1 MDDLIKGLN
10 PKQRD
15 AVTAGDGPV
24 LVVAGP
30 GSGKTRVLT
39 HRIAYLTLDRGI
51 LPRQIMAVT
60 FTNKAAAEM
69 RERVERLRGGH
80 LDGLSIGTFHAIC
93 ARLLRM
99 EADFTP
105 YTRDFLIY
113 DTDDQQSLMKRIL
126 QELNLNDRQFSAGR
140 VLGAISAL
148 KNELI
153 APEQHQPG
161 DYFGEIVARVYPVYQ
176 KALRA
181 NNALD
186 FDDLLMQTVLLLKNQ
201 QSVRERYQARYVHVL
216 IDEFQD
222 TNTAQYDLVRLIGA
236 PQNNIFVVGD
246 EDQGIYAFRGAD
258 YRNVLQF
265 RRDYPQAQVVVLE
278 QNYRST
284 QMILDAAR
292 AVIDKN
298 QHRTPKALFTERS
311 GGALVTIYQA
321 HNDIEEG
328 DFVAGQIARMRQRE
342 GLKWSDFAVMYRT
355 NAQSQPMEA
364 AFVRAGIPYRLI
376 GGVGFYKRREV
387 RDLMAYLRLIHNPND
402 SVSFGRVVNVP
413 GRGIGAKSLE
423 QFSAWLSRDQLT
435 LAEGLAAIANGTAAF
450 TLSGK
455 AGKGLQDFAVL
466 LRDVRALAELGN
478 ELTVLFDEIMAK
490 TGYRMHLDKTSES
503 TEELNERQENIN
515 QLRAVLYSKR
525 ELALSDA
532 LEELALVAEA
542 DSVDTE
548 EDRVT
553 LLTLHAA
560 KGLEF
565 PIVFIGGIEDG
576 LLPHSRSLDNAE
588 SMAEERR
595 LMYVGL
601 TRAKDQLILSYA
613 FRRALYGE
621 AIPSVPS
628 RFLMD
633 IPPSVVDN
641 NPRALQEMH
650 ERDVY
655 KRATAWDSPSQPDSV
670 TTPRV
675 PGKGGGSKVIPFP
688 SGAAAGRGGSGG
700 GRSAPSRYRVGMRVR
715 SKKYGEGVIQG
726 IEGAAGDEL
735 ITVRFAGGVV
745 KRLLA
750 SFGDLVILG

>member
-10 PKQRD
+10 PRQRE

-51 LPRQIMAVT
+51 TPRQIMAVT

-105 YTRDFLIY
+105 YTREFLIY
-113 DTDDQQSLMKRIL
+113 DTDDQQALMKQII
-126 QELNLNDRQFSAGR
+126 QEVNLNERQFSPGR
-140 VLGAISAL
+140 ILGAVSAL

-153 APEQHQPG
+153 APEEHQPS

-176 KALRA
+176 KALRD

-186 FDDLLMQTVLLLKNQ
+186 FDDLLMQTVLLLRSHQ
-201 QSVRERYQARYVHVL
+201 GIREKYQARYVHVL

-222 TNTAQYDLVRLIGA
+222 TNTAQYELVRLIGA

-265 RRDYPQAQVVVLE
+265 RKDYPQAQVVVLE

-284 QMILDAAR
+284 QVILDAAR

-298 QHRTPKALFTERS
+298 QHRTPKALFTDRT
-311 GGALVTIYQA
+311 GGALVSICQA
-321 HNDIEEG
+321 YSDIEEG
-328 DFVAGQIARMRQRE
+328 DFVAKQIDRMRQRE

-355 NAQSQPMEA
+355 NAQSQSIEA

-402 SVSFGRVVNVP
+402 SVSFNRVVNVP

-423 QFSAWLSRDQLT
+423 QFEAWLNRDRLT
-435 LAEGLAAIANGTAAF
+435 LAQGLDAVARGTAAF

-466 LRDVRALAELGN
+466 LRDVRALAEAGN
-478 ELTVLFDEIMAK
+478 DLTVLFDEIVAR
-490 TGYRMHLDKTSES
+490 TGYRMHLDNTSES
-503 TEELNERQENIN
+503 DEELEERYENLN

-525 ELALSDA
+525 DLALSDA
-532 LEELALVAEA
+532 LEELALVSEA

-565 PIVFIGGIEDG
+565 PVVFITGVEDG
-576 LLPHSRSLDNAE
+576 LLPHSRSFDNAE

-595 LMYVGL
+595 LLYVGL
-601 TRAKDQLILSYA
+601 TRAKDHLILSYA

-633 IPPSVVDN
+633 IPPSVVDH

-650 ERDVY
+650 ERADY
-655 KRATAWDSPSQPDSV
+655 KRATAWDSPAQPDSV

-688 SGAAAGRGGSGG
+688 GGAAAGRS

-715 SKKYGEGVIQG
+715 SKKYGEGVIQE

>member
-10 PKQRD
+10 PRQRE

-24 LVVAGP
+24 LVIAGP

-39 HRIAYLTLDRGI
+39 HRIAYLTIDRGI

-60 FTNKAAAEM
+60 FTNKAAVEM
-69 RERVERLRGGH
+69 RERVEQLRGGH

-113 DTDDQQSLMKRIL
+113 DTDDQQTLMKQLLRD
-126 QELNLNDRQFSAGR
+126 LNLDDRKFSPGR
-140 VLGAISAL
+140 ILGAISAL

-153 APEQHQPG
+153 APEQHQPS

-181 NNALD
+181 SNALD

-201 QSVRERYQARYVHVL
+201 PLVREKYQARYLHVL

-222 TNTAQYDLVRLIGA
+222 TNTAQYELVRLIGA

-265 RRDYPQAQVVVLE
+265 RRDYPQAQVIVLE

-284 QMILDAAR
+284 QVILDAAR

-298 QHRTPKALFTERS
+298 QHRTPKALFTDRT
-311 GGALVTIYQA
+311 GGAPVVIHEAYSDA
-321 HNDIEEG
+321 EEG
-328 DFVAGQIARMRQRE
+328 DFVAGQIAHMRQRE
-342 GLKWSDFAVMYRT
+342 NRRWSDFAVMYRT

-364 AFVRAGIPYRLI
+364 AFVRAGIPYRLV

-402 SVSFGRVVNVP
+402 SVSFNRVVNVP
-413 GRGIGAKSLE
+413 MRGIGAKSLE
-423 QFSAWLSRDQLT
+423 QFNAWLSRDQLT
-435 LAEGLAAIANGTAAF
+435 LAQGLDALASGTAAF

-455 AGKGLQDFAVL
+455 AGAGLQDFAVL
-466 LRDVRALAELGN
+466 LRDVRALAEQGN
-478 ELTVLFDEIMAK
+478 DLTVLFDEIMAR
-490 TGYRMHLDKTSES
+490 TGYRFHLDRTSES
-503 TEELNERQENIN
+503 AEELNERQENLN

-525 ELALSDA
+525 DLALGDA

-565 PIVFIGGIEDG
+565 PVVFITGIEDG
-576 LLPHSRSLDNAE
+576 LLPHARSFDDAE

-595 LMYVGL
+595 LLYVGL
-601 TRAKDQLILSYA
+601 TRAKDQLILSCA

-621 AIPSVPS
+621 PIPSAPS
-628 RFLMD
+628 RFLRD
-633 IPPSVVDN
+633 IPPSVLERS
-641 NPRALQEMH
+641 PRSLQQPH
-650 ERDVY
+650 G
-655 KRATAWDSPSQPDSV
+655 RADPRRAAAWDSPAQPDGFNAPPASS
-670 TTPRV
+670 
-675 PGKGGGSKVIPFP
+675 GGGRVIPFP
-688 SGAAAGRGGSGG
+688 GGAAARGG
-700 GRSAPSRYRVGMRVR
+700 RASRYRVGMRVR
-715 SKKYGEGVIQG
+715 SARYGEGVIQE

-735 ITVRFAGGVV
+735 ITVRFAGGVIR
-745 KRLLA
+745 RLLA
-750 SFGDLVILG
+750 GFGDLVILG